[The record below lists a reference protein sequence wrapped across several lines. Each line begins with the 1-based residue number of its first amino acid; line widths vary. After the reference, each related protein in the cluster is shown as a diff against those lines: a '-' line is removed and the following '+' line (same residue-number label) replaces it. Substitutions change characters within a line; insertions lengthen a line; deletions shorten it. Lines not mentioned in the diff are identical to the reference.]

1 MTSFTPDLAAPA
13 PSELAWGALPHM
25 NGFPTGATAAD
36 LTVIGLPNAGIQVF
50 VATVPAGGGTGS
62 IYTQSLVAHDVRTRS
77 PVQTLPD
84 GEFVYWA
91 WSDWKRMQT

>member
-1 MTSFTPDLAAPA
+1 M
-13 PSELAWGALPHM
+13 
-25 NGFPTGATAAD
+25 GATAAHERFPNGGD
-36 LTVIGLPNAGIQVF
+36 SGGSDVIGLPNAGIQVF
-50 VATVPAGGGTGS
+50 VATVPAGSVPGS